1 MSEVLIADMSS
12 PDASRLPRW
21 RYNLRQKLIP
31 FVRAETPYLALL
43 QDKMRS
49 PLLDSYF
56 AITANLGT
64 HTFYMASLPVLFW
77 CGYTNAGRAM
87 VHMLANG
94 VFWSGWIKD
103 MLCLPRPLSPPLQR
117 ITMSGSAA
125 LEYGFP
131 STHATNAISVAMYVL
146 YALHGVEPEDR
157 TMAHTAAQIGFCW
170 YAMSIILGRLYCGM
184 HGFSDVVI
192 GSGLGAIIAAVEI
205 LWGEAFQNWLIGSS
219 YLNPII
225 LTLVILVLIR
235 SHPEPADNC
244 PCFDDSV
251 AFAAVVIGIEVGN
264 WHFASTRYS
273 WNTPVPATIPFQL
286 ETIGYFKAAV
296 RIVLGVLIVFAWR
309 GIMKPTLLKSLPPIF
324 RVIES
329 LGVDLPRK
337 FFLKASEY
345 STVPRLRKDDN
356 IIPPALEIPKLL
368 STKFSNPLRR
378 RAVSI
383 GPQSEAD
390 AWETIAYRQKR
401 RRESLGLSRV
411 PTINTVPEAEST
423 STAMDTNII
432 TPTISEPP
440 PSPPRPNAP
449 TRITIPTS
457 TADSQRQLRAELP
470 TPMASRV
477 QSYEKM
483 MGSTGPEA
491 FPDFFAPPL
500 TPPAGVPS
508 EHSLYTPNGTVL
520 NIGVRGDPLRD
531 ASEAISDDVM
541 GAMRALGVEE
551 EVVDEEDEKRELIEE
566 REIFQRVQ
574 TPRVRYDVEV
584 VTKLIVYAGEFAE
597 SAMIYETLT
606 STQALHGYPLKPT
619 PFYSN
624 GRGWGW
630 DQKVFLHKARFERA
644 YCIDSHDGMSYMTAQ
659 LPEYIFWFLS
669 DQLLTVHLSH
679 CLSFQSSRPA

>member
-1 MSEVLIADMSS
+1 M
-12 PDASRLPRW
+12 
-21 RYNLRQKLIP
+21 
-31 FVRAETPYLALL
+31 

-49 PLLDSYF
+49 PMLDSYF
-56 AITANLGT
+56 ALTANLGT
-64 HTFYMASLPVLFW
+64 HTFFMASLPVLFW
-77 CGYTNAGRAM
+77 CGYTSAGRAM

-131 STHATNAISVAMYVL
+131 STHSTNAISVAIYVL
-146 YALHGVEPEDR
+146 YMLNGVDPADR
-157 TMAHTAAQIGFCW
+157 TVGHTAAQVVFYW
-170 YAMSIILGRLYCGM
+170 YAISIVLGRLYCGM
-184 HGFSDVVI
+184 HGFSDVII
-192 GSGLGAIIAAVEI
+192 GGGLGALIAAVEI
-205 LWGEAFQNWLIGSS
+205 VWGELFQDWIIGGS
-219 YLNPII
+219 YINPLI
-225 LTLVILVLIR
+225 LTLLILLLIR

-251 AFAAVVIGIEVGN
+251 AFAAVVIGIELGN
-264 WHFASTRYS
+264 WHFASTKYS
-273 WNTPVPATIPFQL
+273 WNSPVPATIPFQL
-286 ETIGYFKAAV
+286 ETIGYFKAAI

-309 GIMKPTLLKSLPPIF
+309 GIMKPTLLMSLPPIF

-337 FFLKASEY
+337 FFLKASQY
-345 STVPRLRKDDN
+345 STVPHLRKDDN
-356 IIPPALEIPKLL
+356 IIPPASEIPSLLTTKL
-368 STKFSNPLRR
+368 SNPLRR

-401 RRESLGLSRV
+401 RRESLGLTRV
-411 PTINTVPEAEST
+411 PTIETVQEVESA
-423 STAMDTNII
+423 STATESHIP

-440 PSPPRPNAP
+440 PSPGRTNPPKL
-449 TRITIPTS
+449 TRITIPSS

-500 TPPAGVPS
+500 TPPSNMPS

-520 NIGVRGDPLRD
+520 NIGVRGDPLQE
-531 ASEAISDDVM
+531 AGQAISDDVK
-541 GAMRALGVEE
+541 GAMQALGAEAIQDDDDEE
-551 EVVDEEDEKRELIEE
+551 EEEKRELIEE
-566 REIFQRVQ
+566 RAIFQRVEK
-574 TPRVRYDVEV
+574 PRVRYDVEV
-584 VTKLIVYAGEFAE
+584 VTKLIVYAGEFTE
-597 SAMIYETLT
+597 S
-606 STQALHGYPLKPT
+606 
-619 PFYSN
+619 
-624 GRGWGW
+624 
-630 DQKVFLHKARFERA
+630 
-644 YCIDSHDGMSYMTAQ
+644 TA
-659 LPEYIFWFLS
+659 
-669 DQLLTVHLSH
+669 VH
-679 CLSFQSSRPA
+679 